1 MKSVGAELAQQEV
14 TQISATDPDARSMQ
28 ETCKTTGTVGYN
40 VQCAVEVEPH
50 LIVAHEVTNAVND
63 RSQFLSMARKAKAAL
78 GAETMEAFAD
88 RGYYK
93 AEEVLA
99 CEGAGILPCVARP
112 RLPIIRTA
120 GSSAGSTLSTTPRPT
135 ATLAQQAHL

>member
-1 MKSVGAELAQQEV
+1 
-14 TQISATDPDARSMQ
+14 MQ
-28 ETCKTTGTVGYN
+28 GTGKATGTVGYN
-40 VQCAVEVEPH
+40 VQCAVEIKNH

-63 RSQFLSMARKAKAAL
+63 RSQLLSRPSRPRRL

-99 CEGAGILPCVARP
+99 CEGTGIGP
-112 RLPIIRTA
+112 R
-120 GSSAGSTLSTTPRPT
+120 
-135 ATLAQQAHL
+135 AQDPDFQ